1 MHTIYHVYLQKSKE
15 MEICVIVMP
24 WILLNIDINLGKT
37 LFFIR
42 DDLDL
47 TCVGFYFTEVNAFV
61 QY

>member
-1 MHTIYHVYLQKSKE
+1 